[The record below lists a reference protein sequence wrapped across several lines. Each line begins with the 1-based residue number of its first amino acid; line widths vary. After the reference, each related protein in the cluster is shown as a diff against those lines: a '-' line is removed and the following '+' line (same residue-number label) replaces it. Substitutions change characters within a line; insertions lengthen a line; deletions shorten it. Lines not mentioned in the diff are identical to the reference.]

1 MKRWCPRFAIIMEEE
16 GGEGEQE
23 QEERKEQE
31 KEKEE
36 EQGILPIAHRNRI
49 EVVN

>member
-1 MKRWCPRFAIIMEEE
+1 MEEE